1 VRRLGRRAAQLL
13 ILRRTAHPHD
23 PPPPRA
29 SRRWGARPELT
40 RAGGACA
47 WTPEFA
53 VSAARQSGELPNP
66 LGARY
71 RIPVRIVHPME
82 LKHTLYEAQ
91 IDVSTP

>member
-1 VRRLGRRAAQLL
+1 M
-13 ILRRTAHPHD
+13 
-23 PPPPRA
+23 
-29 SRRWGARPELT
+29 
-40 RAGGACA
+40 
-47 WTPEFA
+47 
-53 VSAARQSGELPNP
+53 SAARQSGELPNP